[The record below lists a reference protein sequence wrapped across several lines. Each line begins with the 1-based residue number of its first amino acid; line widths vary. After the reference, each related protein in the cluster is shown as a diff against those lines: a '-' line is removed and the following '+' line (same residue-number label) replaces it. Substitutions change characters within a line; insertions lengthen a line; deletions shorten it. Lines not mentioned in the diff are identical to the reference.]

1 MEINLKPQEELC
13 KLWKTGSHKYIN
25 PDQIPSEEY
34 AIVHSISVV
43 DWCWGDNIRLPEE
56 IVIPLDYYDIIELDS
71 IGDVSDEKLSLRWA
85 LYRQLCAGNN
95 PDISLLDT
103 EDTVFPTKYDGGFMY
118 RDFPED
124 KWAGQL
130 CDTSICKKYRW
141 IWLPIEVLEWL
152 LQVCFEHDVHP
163 ERLIRYPDNPSRW
176 FDILELPESISR
188 FELIYPK
195 FLNDHTDESE
205 LQGEEISLR
214 RREPSGTVVY
224 FGGCSPSI
232 TVGHLS
238 YTKILEGS

>member
-1 MEINLKPQEELC
+1 MKISLKPRKELH
-13 KLWKTGSHKYIN
+13 KLWEARSHKGID
-25 PDQIPSEEY
+25 PDQIPSVEY
-34 AIVHSISVV
+34 AIVRSISVL
-43 DWCWGDNIRLPEE
+43 DWCCMNYLTLPEE
-56 IVIPLDYYDIIELDS
+56 LFIPLDYYDIIELDP

-85 LYRQLCAGNN
+85 LYRQLCAGNH
-95 PDISLLDT
+95 PDISLLNTD
-103 EDTVFPTKYDGGFMY
+103 EIVFPTACDGGFMY
-118 RDFPED
+118 KDFPED
-124 KWAGQL
+124 KWKERL

-141 IWLPIEVLEWL
+141 IWLPIEVVEWL
-152 LQVCFEHDVHP
+152 LQECFEHDAHP
-163 ERLIRYPDNPSRW
+163 EQLIRYPDNPGRW
-176 FDILELPESISR
+176 FDILELPESINR

-214 RREPSGTVVY
+214 RREPSRTVVC